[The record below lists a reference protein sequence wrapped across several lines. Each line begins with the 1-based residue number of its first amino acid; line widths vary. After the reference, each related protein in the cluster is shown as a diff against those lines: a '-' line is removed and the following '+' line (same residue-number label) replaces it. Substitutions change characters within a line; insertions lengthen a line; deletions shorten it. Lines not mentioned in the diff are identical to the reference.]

1 MASGSHVGT
10 DPTYN
15 TTGGAMFIADKLK
28 FQAGST
34 LALPLVAG
42 SREMLYTSQVRSAHA
57 SFTIPRTLNEQMLAV
72 PAPETLVPINPAYA
86 VLAYEEGNQCAAI
99 AYPGTDYRTFILGF
113 PFESIREEKERIRLM
128 GMALKFLIGK

>member
-1 MASGSHVGT
+1 
-10 DPTYN
+10 
-15 TTGGAMFIADKLK
+15 MFIADKLK

-72 PAPETLVPINPAYA
+72 PAPETLVPIHPAYA